1 MPPVP
6 LEYQGRELIGQ
17 FLRAVAFRDGRTY
30 TLVRARVNRQP
41 AFQSFLPGA
50 AGPNDLLVLTL
61 APGPGVRAAAEG
73 RSAARIAAMTRFA
86 PAAARAAA
94 LPGLDGVFARGLCH
108 NGRVNDQAHTGVRI
122 YLY

>member
-1 MPPVP
+1 MFAEDAWLRMPPVP

-61 APGPGVRAAAEG
+61 APGG
-73 RSAARIAAMTRFA
+73 RHWPRRQVAVAARIAAMTRFA
-86 PAAARAAA
+86 PAR
-94 LPGLDGVFARGLCH
+94 PGRRRCQGLTRSLREVYVTM
-108 NGRVNDQAHTGVRI
+108 GE
-122 YLY
+122 